1 MTDANEAITVKN
13 VWVDVPLMQVFR
25 DISMETG
32 VIIATCPDIPDLLIS
47 LDAGSGKPLQE
58 CLQELVAGR
67 GLFIHPRNK
76 RFYLISCGDP
86 KCPSFLEIA
95 IPKRLYLRYITAKH
109 FRSCLPPSVQQY
121 VSSGERPNEV
131 LIYAVPKITE
141 HIMGIVAELDTASQ
155 QVVLEVLVV
164 ELCEEAGE
172 EFGLDWKSDNQH
184 VSVSMTHGLGIFEG
198 IAKYTSVPANEFTSL
213 LFTLRILVSEGKAG
227 IRSRPRVAT
236 LNGEKASIDM
246 SLDEYYSIVTDLGSY
261 DGLLRTE
268 LQVIKSGVQLEI
280 TPHIGDNN
288 EITVNVITEV
298 SDVAS
303 RRNQAAGNRSATSLP
318 VIRRRKADT
327 CVRVKE
333 GDAIVIGGLIE
344 TQEQNNVEKVPI
356 LSLIPLV
363 GGLFHSIKSDTME
376 KEVMIF
382 IIPRLMKEGKDAFSD
397 RHNLIDAQE
406 ELDGLREAAALPD
419 TDEF

>member
-1 MTDANEAITVKN
+1 
-13 VWVDVPLMQVFR
+13 
-25 DISMETG
+25 ME
-32 VIIATCPDIPDLLIS
+32 
-47 LDAGSGKPLQE
+47 
-58 CLQELVAGR
+58 
-67 GLFIHPRNK
+67 
-76 RFYLISCGDP
+76 Y
-86 KCPSFLEIA
+86 
-95 IPKRLYLRYITAKH
+95 
-109 FRSCLPPSVQQY
+109 
-121 VSSGERPNEV
+121 
-131 LIYAVPKITE
+131 
-141 HIMGIVAELDTASQ
+141 IMGIVAELDTPSQ
-155 QVVLEVLVV
+155 QVVLEVFIV
-164 ELCEEAGE
+164 ELCEEAGK

-184 VSVSMTHGLGIFEG
+184 VSVSMSHGLGIFEG

-213 LFTLRILVSEGKAG
+213 LFTLKMLVSEGKAG

-261 DGLLRTE
+261 DGALRTE
-268 LQVIKSGVQLEI
+268 LQVIKSGVRLEI

-288 EITVNVITEV
+288 DITVNVITEV

-303 RRNQAAGNRSATSLP
+303 RQNQVTGQASGGSLP

-356 LSLIPLV
+356 LGDIPLV
-363 GGLFHSIKSDTME
+363 GGLFHSTKSHTME

-382 IIPRLMKEGKDAFSD
+382 ITPRLMKEGKDVFSD
-397 RHNLIDAQE
+397 RHKLIDAEE
-406 ELDGLREAAALPD
+406 ELDALREVAALPDKEGKDVFSDKHKLIDAEEELDALAALPD
-419 TDEF
+419 TDKF